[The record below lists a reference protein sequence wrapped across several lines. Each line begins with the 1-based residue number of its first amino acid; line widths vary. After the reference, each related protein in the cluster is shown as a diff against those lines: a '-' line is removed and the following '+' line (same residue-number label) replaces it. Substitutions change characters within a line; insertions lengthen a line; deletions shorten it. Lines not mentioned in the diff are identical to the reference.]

1 VFTGIIETTGII
13 EEADVSA
20 ANTQLTINAPRLGLH
35 NVAIGDSISVSGCC
49 LTVVSKTSE
58 TFSVDVSQE
67 TLSLTHGLVQ
77 GAEVNLEKSL
87 RFGDRLGGH
96 LVSGHVDGVGTVTT
110 MDDLGA
116 SWHLQIE
123 APNEMA
129 KFVAR
134 KGSVTVNGIS
144 LTVNSV
150 KDLPNGNAVFDINII
165 PHTHQVTTIRLLRK
179 GSKVNLEIDLV
190 ARYLERMLGVPVKS
204 Q

>member
-204 Q
+204 

>member
-13 EEADVSA
+13 EKADVSA

-49 LTVVSKTSE
+49 LTVVAKSAE

-123 APNEMA
+123 APIEMA

-144 LTVNSV
+144 LTANSV

-190 ARYLERMLGVPVKS
+190 ARYLERMLGASVNP
-204 Q
+204 

>member
-13 EEADVSA
+13 EKAVVSA

-123 APNEMA
+123 APSEMA

-190 ARYLERMLGVPVKS
+190 ARYLERMLGVPLKAE
-204 Q
+204 